1 MSNVQF
7 STEYVIYKILNR
19 IHFNNGSVTWYQL
32 DRMLRGNE
40 LNNYLKD
47 LISILNRLEKDGL
60 IIQKSNDEKPEL
72 LSLTDLG
79 LTELNKLKTMYE
91 S

>member
-7 STEYVIYKILNR
+7 SIEYVTYKILNR
-19 IHFNNGSVTWYQL
+19 IHLNNGPVTWYQL
-32 DRMLRGNE
+32 DRMLRGND